1 VERGSPAIDWLRTQD
16 VEFGIHS
23 FDYVEGGG
31 TARSSSVLGI
41 SEHAVIKTLVF
52 ESGDRVPMIVLMHGD
67 RNVDTKALAGQLAV
81 SKIWSCAPAVAER
94 FSGWQVG
101 ATNPFALKTPMPLH
115 LEESVLELPRMYV
128 NGGGRGLLVSMRPAD
143 FYRILE
149 PRLVRCAKE
158 KPVLGSKAP

>member
-1 VERGSPAIDWLRTQD
+1 VRAGDLSQPFSLICFTKAQTAI
-16 VEFGIHS
+16 EGK
-23 FDYVEGGG
+23 DYV
-31 TARSSSVLGI
+31 ARAPHSDKSRI
-41 SEHAVIKTLVF
+41 SF